1 MLEKLRKF
9 SGTVFAKLFLFIVA
23 IPFVFWG
30 MGDLFRG
37 GSQNTIV
44 EIQKEKIST
53 QMFINYIQRNYNPEQ
68 KLDDRTI
75 ESLLSNFIGEKLLEL
90 EIQKFKIELSDESL
104 AKIIR
109 NQETFRKDNKFSRN
123 KYEKFLI
130 ENRID
135 AVTFEKNISSQEEKK
150 QLLNFIGEGVMPSV
164 FIINRDYDGIN
175 QKRQVDVLNLNDLF
189 DKKIIFTDDQIKTFF
204 DNNKNSYKTIY
215 KSIKFIE
222 LSPNNLI
229 GNNEFSDLFFQ
240 KIDQIDDLIVE
251 GKKLNYI
258 EKEYNL
264 ENTKTATFNK
274 SGKDKNLNKIDNFP
288 NELINKVFNM
298 SNSEEML
305 LLEHKDKYF
314 VIEISKSENIQK
326 EITDAQVKKDVLL
339 KLKYSAKRKLIS
351 DLISKINQNNLKKE
365 DFDKIAKDNNISV
378 KKINLDSINDD
389 KFLKK
394 ELVSQIYL
402 YPEKKVIIA
411 TDIGLTEN
419 FLVYI
424 DNVKNVFIDKNS
436 KEYDRYLNLS
446 KLKIK
451 TDLFNTYDS
460 YLKNKYKIKIN
471 QNALENIK
479 NYF

>member
-264 ENTKTATFNK
+264 ENTKLQPSTSLA
-274 SGKDKNLNKIDNFP
+274 
-288 NELINKVFNM
+288 
-298 SNSEEML
+298 
-305 LLEHKDKYF
+305 
-314 VIEISKSENIQK
+314 
-326 EITDAQVKKDVLL
+326 
-339 KLKYSAKRKLIS
+339 
-351 DLISKINQNNLKKE
+351 
-365 DFDKIAKDNNISV
+365 
-378 KKINLDSINDD
+378 
-389 KFLKK
+389 
-394 ELVSQIYL
+394 
-402 YPEKKVIIA
+402 
-411 TDIGLTEN
+411 
-419 FLVYI
+419 
-424 DNVKNVFIDKNS
+424 
-436 KEYDRYLNLS
+436 
-446 KLKIK
+446 
-451 TDLFNTYDS
+451 
-460 YLKNKYKIKIN
+460 KIKI
-471 QNALENIK
+471 LIK
-479 NYF
+479 

>member
-9 SGTVFAKLFLFIVA
+9 SGTIFAKLFLFIVA

-44 EIQKEKIST
+44 EIQKEKISN

-68 KLDDRTI
+68 KLDDRAI

-90 EIQKFKIELSDESL
+90 EIQKFQIELSDESL

-109 NQETFRKDNKFSRN
+109 NQETFKKDNKFSRN

-189 DKKIIFTDDQIKTFF
+189 DKKIIFTENQIKTFF

-258 EKEYNL
+258 AREYNL

-288 NELINKVFNM
+288 NELINKVFDM

-305 LLEHKDKYF
+305 LLEHEDKYF
-314 VIEISKSENIQK
+314 VIETNKSENIQK
-326 EITDAQVKKDVLL
+326 EITDPQVKKDVLL
-339 KLKYSAKRKLIS
+339 KLKHSAKRKLIADFRDADVEVS
-351 DLISKINQNNLKKE
+351 EHSIDRKIEEAFARAQQE
-365 DFDKIAKDNNISV
+365 IHS
-378 KKINLDSINDD
+378 
-389 KFLKK
+389 
-394 ELVSQIYL
+394 E
-402 YPEKKVIIA
+402 E
-411 TDIGLTEN
+411 G
-419 FLVYI
+419 
-424 DNVKNVFIDKNS
+424 
-436 KEYDRYLNLS
+436 
-446 KLKIK
+446 
-451 TDLFNTYDS
+451 
-460 YLKNKYKIKIN
+460 
-471 QNALENIK
+471 
-479 NYF
+479 